1 MLTYHGKPVTTYDY
15 YHSYNTEDYVI
26 YDGVLYKSL
35 QNHNARN
42 FPDFSSSWFH
52 WERIGTVETPLR
64 KLYEEQKKE
73 QQKKEPKMIRGDHI
87 GNISGDNVVIYGDNT
102 GNISANGEK
111 SVVVV
116 FGDVTGSI
124 TAEQVIRFDN
134 SNMDAVKAMVLKERG
149 KNNA

>member
-1 MLTYHGKPVTTYDY
+1 MEYMLTYHGKPVTSYDY
-15 YHSYNTEDYVI
+15 YRSYNIGDYVI
-26 YDGVLYKSL
+26 DENRVLYKSL
-35 QNHNARN
+35 QDFNVHN
-42 FPDFSSSWFH
+42 FPDFSSSCFH
-52 WERIGTVETPLR
+52 WERIGIINDISLR
-64 KLYEEQKKE
+64 NLNKKQE
-73 QQKKEPKMIRGDHI
+73 KEMKKICGDHI